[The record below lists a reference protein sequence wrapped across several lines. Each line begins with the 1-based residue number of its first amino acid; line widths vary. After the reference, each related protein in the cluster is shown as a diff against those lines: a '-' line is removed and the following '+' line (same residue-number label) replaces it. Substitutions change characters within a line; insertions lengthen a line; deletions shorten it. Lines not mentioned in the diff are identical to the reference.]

1 MLSVRCSREIT
12 EVVKRI
18 VFWTLKESA
27 VGRTAFGKIGT
38 ATI

>member
-1 MLSVRCSREIT
+1 MLSIRCSRGIA
-12 EVVKRI
+12 EVVKHI

-27 VGRTAFGKIGT
+27 VGRTAFEKIGT